1 MIDVIISPAVG
12 ADAARRCGDA
22 VRSVRC
28 AEPAEI
34 LVMDPAEALR
44 LHPDR
49 DVVLLGTA
57 VEVPDGWLD
66 RLAAAARREPGVA
79 TVSPFAN
86 RGAFASYP
94 CFAADNALPAGVTP
108 AALDAIFAR
117 ENAGVVID
125 LPAPEAACMY
135 VTRAAI
141 EAVGADGM
149 GGDFAVRARSA
160 GLRHVLCADLFV
172 VDRGDA
178 ANVLPAGLD
187 AAARE
192 FAEREPARPAR
203 RRVDVARLAA
213 SPRPRLLMVA
223 HHWGGG
229 VERHVRDLARLAAG
243 TCEVLLL
250 RPDGAGVVELAWLA
264 EGEEFRAWF
273 DAAQWEAGVAL
284 LEAIGIDRMHF
295 HHVHELPRE
304 ALDLPARLGVA
315 YDVTLHDYYPIC
327 PRYHLS
333 PADGESCAGESA
345 CERCLDDGRPA
356 QWGLG
361 LADWRTLFHGF
372 LRQAARVIVPSHDVA
387 RRVRGYFDD
396 VTLLEW
402 AHPEWPEAAPAVFK
416 VALLG
421 AVSAIK
427 GARLLEACVA
437 DAAARRLP
445 LHFHVIGHVDR
456 PMRTLPEAPLT
467 IGGSYA
473 EGELATR
480 IALERPDAFLFLSQV
495 AETWSYTLTTAM
507 QTGLPIVA
515 TRVGAFPERLG
526 TYPSHALAPSDATPA
541 SVNDALLERL
551 RTMNVRPLRPAAAI
565 AKP

>member
-1 MIDVIISPAVG
+1 M
-12 ADAARRCGDA
+12 
-22 VRSVRC
+22 
-28 AEPAEI
+28 
-34 LVMDPAEALR
+34 
-44 LHPDR
+44 
-49 DVVLLGTA
+49 
-57 VEVPDGWLD
+57 
-66 RLAAAARREPGVA
+66 
-79 TVSPFAN
+79 
-86 RGAFASYP
+86 
-94 CFAADNALPAGVTP
+94 VT
-108 AALDAIFAR
+108 
-117 ENAGVVID
+117 
-125 LPAPEAACMY
+125 
-135 VTRAAI
+135 
-141 EAVGADGM
+141 
-149 GGDFAVRARSA
+149 
-160 GLRHVLCADLFV
+160 
-172 VDRGDA
+172 
-178 ANVLPAGLD
+178 
-187 AAARE
+187 
-192 FAEREPARPAR
+192 
-203 RRVDVARLAA
+203 
-213 SPRPRLLMVA
+213 

-243 TCEVLLL
+243 ACEVLLL

-333 PADGESCAGESA
+333 PAEGESCAETQPA
-345 CERCLDDGRPA
+345 CERCLDDGRAA
-356 QWGLG
+356 QWGLA
-361 LADWRTLFHGF
+361 LAEWRALFHGF
-372 LRQAARVIVPSHDVA
+372 LQRAARVIVPSRDVA
-387 RRVRGYFDD
+387 VRLRRYFDD
-396 VTLLEW
+396 VALLEW
-402 AHPEWPEAAPAVFK
+402 PHPEFPETAPAAFK
-416 VALLG
+416 VVLLG

-495 AETWSYTLTTAM
+495 AESWSYTLTAAM
-507 QTGLPIVA
+507 RTGLPIVA
-515 TRVGAFPERLG
+515 TRVGALPERLG
-526 TYPSHALAPSDATPA
+526 PYPAHTLVAHDAPAA
-541 SVNDALLERL
+541 AVNDALLARL
-551 RTMNVRPLRPAAAI
+551 QTANVRALRPPAAGTR
-565 AKP
+565 P